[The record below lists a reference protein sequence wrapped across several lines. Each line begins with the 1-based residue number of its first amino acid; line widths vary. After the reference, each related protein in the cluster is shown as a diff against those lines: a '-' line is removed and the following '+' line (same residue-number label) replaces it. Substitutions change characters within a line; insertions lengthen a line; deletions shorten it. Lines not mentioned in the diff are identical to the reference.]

1 MADALADPRVLA
13 TVSGPEAARARQ
25 LGDLLAAGAR
35 LLGEG
40 ASAETVLW
48 HVWDGTRWPARLRDA
63 AESAG
68 ASGTYA
74 RSAHRDLDAV
84 VALFDLAARV
94 EERQRGLGLQAFLDE
109 IDEQQIPADSLAERG
124 VRGDGVRLLTA
135 HRAKGL
141 QWRLVV
147 VAGVQ
152 DGAWPDLRRRGSLL
166 HADRIDPAGIGQPAS
181 RSALLADERRL
192 FYVAVTRARE
202 RLVVTAV
209 ASPSE
214 GGDQPSRF
222 VSELGVP
229 VPDVP
234 EGRPRRPLSL
244 RGLLGELREIAETT
258 TDDAVRHEAARRIA
272 RLVGTVPAA
281 DPDRWWG
288 VHDASAADTPVR
300 PAAEP
305 LALSGSALDSLM
317 ACPLRWFLA
326 REAGGHTA
334 STVAQGFG
342 SLVHGL
348 AEAVVRGEVEADV
361 DAMVAHLDDVWDQL
375 DFAVPWASVA
385 ERREAEK
392 AIARLVAWHTAD
404 RGREVL
410 AVEHEFSVALTV
422 AGDEVV
428 LRGYMDRV
436 ERDTE
441 GRVVVVD
448 FKTGKSF
455 PRDKDVAAH
464 PQLGVYQ
471 VAVRA
476 GAAAEIAGPDA
487 PPGGAELVHLRRD
500 VRGKVKIQHQPAPSD
515 DDAWVADEQLAQ
527 AVRTVRDEDFVAT
540 VGRACDYCEFRACCP
555 AQPEGGT
562 IVLGAGATAVTAVA
576 APPVRLRD
584 EQHLV
589 EVLGTPLSDEQL
601 RAVTA
606 PLEPSVVVAGAGSGK
621 TTVMCARVVWLVGR
635 GMVAPEQVLGLTFS
649 RKAAAELASRIRVAL
664 ARLGPVHDGA
674 ADRPLEAAVEVGEPT
689 VSTYHAYAGSLITE
703 HGLRLGIEPDLRVVA
718 DATRYQLAARVVAG
732 APASA
737 TTLSHHLPTVVEY
750 VLELDS
756 QLQDHLVS
764 PDAVHQHDRRLR
776 ARLAAEEQTAGVL
789 RAVDVSGARDDLL
802 GLVAAYRQ
810 AKDEAGIAE
819 FADQMAGGARLA
831 IECPEVGDAERE
843 RFRVVLLDEYQ
854 DTSVSQRRMLQG
866 LFADDRG
873 RGHPVTAVGDPC
885 QAIYGWRGASADNI
899 DAFPQHFPKV
909 DGSEAALHHLTV
921 NRRCA
926 SGVLDLANLLAQP
939 LYEAH
944 PSGRAAGRTGVS
956 AAGHGARGAA
966 PHCRRR
972 GRVGRRRGV
981 AAARAPHG

>member
-1 MADALADPRVLA
+1 
-13 TVSGPEAARARQ
+13 
-25 LGDLLAAGAR
+25 
-35 LLGEG
+35 
-40 ASAETVLW
+40 
-48 HVWDGTRWPARLRDA
+48 
-63 AESAG
+63 
-68 ASGTYA
+68 
-74 RSAHRDLDAV
+74 
-84 VALFDLAARV
+84 
-94 EERQRGLGLQAFLDE
+94 
-109 IDEQQIPADSLAERG
+109 
-124 VRGDGVRLLTA
+124 
-135 HRAKGL
+135 
-141 QWRLVV
+141 
-147 VAGVQ
+147 
-152 DGAWPDLRRRGSLL
+152 
-166 HADRIDPAGIGQPAS
+166 
-181 RSALLADERRL
+181 
-192 FYVAVTRARE
+192 VAVTRARE

-222 VSELGVP
+222 VSELAVP
-229 VPDVP
+229 VPEVP

-305 LALSGSALDSLM
+305 LALSGSALDTLM
-317 ACPLRWFLA
+317 SCPLRWFLA

-410 AVEHEFSVALTV
+410 AVEHEFSVTLTV

-487 PPGGAELVHLRRD
+487 PPGGAELVHLRRE
-500 VRGKVKIQHQPAPSD
+500 VRGSVKIQHQPAPSD

-562 IVLGAGATAVTAVA
+562 IV
-576 APPVRLRD
+576 
-584 EQHLV
+584 
-589 EVLGTPLSDEQL
+589 S
-601 RAVTA
+601 
-606 PLEPSVVVAGAGSGK
+606 
-621 TTVMCARVVWLVGR
+621 
-635 GMVAPEQVLGLTFS
+635 APE
-649 RKAAAELASRIRVAL
+649 
-664 ARLGPVHDGA
+664 
-674 ADRPLEAAVEVGEPT
+674 
-689 VSTYHAYAGSLITE
+689 
-703 HGLRLGIEPDLRVVA
+703 
-718 DATRYQLAARVVAG
+718 
-732 APASA
+732 
-737 TTLSHHLPTVVEY
+737 
-750 VLELDS
+750 
-756 QLQDHLVS
+756 
-764 PDAVHQHDRRLR
+764 
-776 ARLAAEEQTAGVL
+776 
-789 RAVDVSGARDDLL
+789 
-802 GLVAAYRQ
+802 
-810 AKDEAGIAE
+810 
-819 FADQMAGGARLA
+819 
-831 IECPEVGDAERE
+831 
-843 RFRVVLLDEYQ
+843 
-854 DTSVSQRRMLQG
+854 
-866 LFADDRG
+866 
-873 RGHPVTAVGDPC
+873 
-885 QAIYGWRGASADNI
+885 
-899 DAFPQHFPKV
+899 PQ
-909 DGSEAALHHLTV
+909 S
-921 NRRCA
+921 
-926 SGVLDLANLLAQP
+926 
-939 LYEAH
+939 
-944 PSGRAAGRTGVS
+944 
-956 AAGHGARGAA
+956 
-966 PHCRRR
+966 
-972 GRVGRRRGV
+972 
-981 AAARAPHG
+981 